1 MNLNLMKRIA
11 MHSDHKSYKHVA
23 LIFSGGRLLSYGY
36 NTNTMHA
43 EVSALKRLD
52 RIYRTY
58 NSRRPR
64 NLHLVSFMLRK
75 KTGNIGSS
83 SPCDSCWDA
92 IVGAK
97 VRTVTYYNHS
107 SGGWINT
114 WV

>member
-1 MNLNLMKRIA
+1 

-36 NTNTMHA
+36 NTRTMHA

-52 RIYRTY
+52 RIYRTN

-64 NLHLVSFMLRK
+64 NLHLVSFMIKR

-83 SPCDSCWDA
+83 YPCSDCLTVLFKND
-92 IVGAK
+92 IRK
-97 VRTVTYYNHS
+97 VTCYS
-107 SGGWINT
+107 LGKWIAVRLN
-114 WV
+114 